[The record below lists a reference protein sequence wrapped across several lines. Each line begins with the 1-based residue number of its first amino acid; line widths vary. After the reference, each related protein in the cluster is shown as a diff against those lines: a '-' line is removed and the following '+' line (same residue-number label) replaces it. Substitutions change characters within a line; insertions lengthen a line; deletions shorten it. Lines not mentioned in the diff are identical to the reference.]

1 MKQHTIRIALF
12 ALASAI
18 VMSCYKDLSTEATR
32 ELPDIEI
39 VSMVDRLDVYYGE
52 VLKFTPE
59 VKIKG
64 RKASDIEYKWEMTII
79 PQDDNFEIDL
89 GSEKS
94 LEYMVGNSPSSNPY
108 IIRLTVTDKVT
119 GLVRYKSWNTY
130 VASTL
135 GEGILVA
142 HTADG
147 GKTSDLSLLK
157 AKPVTAGY
165 EGTPKYTHDLFAK
178 SNGSPIQGR
187 VNAILPVVRSNLAA
201 YNLNHVFVG
210 TDTDLIALN
219 YLDYKEDTRN
229 STLFTFPE
237 GHDNVKVEHLFNYSK
252 YKTGLISDGNLYDCI
267 CNSAYLYSQTVY
279 QNKPSNIFSKET
291 LAASKMNHLYLVD
304 VHQGKFLFAVGWQIA
319 ASFVDAPVSTTYQL
333 KGATPVA
340 CGMMKSL
347 DGDKSGFLVKAPDG
361 MYYATTINYDSQGNF
376 TFMNYNLSEIAQDLD
391 QAKGFAF
398 CDNADFFYYFTDREI
413 NVIITS
419 GKNAT
424 RRPITWEPEDKSEK
438 ITGLYHYQQGF
449 YGTQGIWSEAEYEHA
464 LDTHRLQL
472 VITTYDEST
481 GEGKIYLR
489 PFNVTT
495 GLFTKQSNGVY
506 GGFKEITAITTTLR

>member
-1 MKQHTIRIALF
+1 MKHGIYYAYWEKEWAADYIPYVEKVAKLGFDILEIGGAALPAMNDAQLKELKNAADSNGIIITTGYGPAPQHD
-12 ALASAI
+12 
-18 VMSCYKDLSTEATR
+18 VGCPQTR
-32 ELPDIEI
+32 EGAIEWYKKMFYGMEQIGSTVIGGALYSHWPVDYSQPINKAEDWKYAVEGMQILAPYAKQYDINLG
-39 VSMVDRLDVYYGE
+39 ME
-52 VLKFTPE
+52 VLNRFENHILNVAEEGVAFVKE
-59 VKIKG
+59 V
-64 RKASDIEYKWEMTII
+64 
-79 PQDDNFEIDL
+79 
-89 GSEKS
+89 
-94 LEYMVGNSPSSNPY
+94 
-108 IIRLTVTDKVT
+108 
-119 GLVRYKSWNTY
+119 
-130 VASTL
+130 
-135 GEGILVA
+135 
-142 HTADG
+142 
-147 GKTSDLSLLK
+147 
-157 AKPVTAGY
+157 
-165 EGTPKYTHDLFAK
+165 
-178 SNGSPIQGR
+178 
-187 VNAILPVVRSNLAA
+187 
-201 YNLNHVFVG
+201 
-210 TDTDLIALN
+210 
-219 YLDYKEDTRN
+219 
-229 STLFTFPE
+229 